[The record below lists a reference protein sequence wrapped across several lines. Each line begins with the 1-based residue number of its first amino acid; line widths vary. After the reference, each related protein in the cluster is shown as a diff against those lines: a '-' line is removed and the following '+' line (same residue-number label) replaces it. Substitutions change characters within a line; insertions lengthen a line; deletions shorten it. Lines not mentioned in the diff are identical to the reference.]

1 MKLICDIETGPL
13 PRESIAHLCPKF
25 EAPSNYKD
33 ADKIAANI
41 AEQEKAWYGRAALH
55 PMTGYIAAIGI
66 CSANGLH
73 EKPPIGIGEEADVL
87 RWFWNY
93 YSLEGAVTQ
102 FIGHNLHGFDIPFI
116 IRRSWAHG
124 IRVPQTVMSGRYI
137 NDRRF
142 VDTMKV
148 FQCGNSSE
156 KFYGLDAVA
165 KFFGL
170 AGKTDPI
177 GATFAE
183 VLASDPKRAL
193 AYLEEDLNLTRQVA
207 ERMGLV

>member
-1 MKLICDIETGPL
+1 MKLILDIETGPL

-66 CSANGLH
+66 HS
-73 EKPPIGIGEEADVL
+73 ADVPDAEPQIMHGDEETAL
-87 RWFWNY
+87 RWFWQCFNAD
-93 YSLEGAVTQ
+93 GDMVQ

-116 IRRSWAHG
+116 IRRSWAHD

-137 NDRRF
+137 NERRF
-142 VDTMKV
+142 VDTMKA

>member
-1 MKLICDIETGPL
+1 MKLIIDVETGPQ
-13 PRESIAHLCPKF
+13 PRNCIAHLLPKF

-33 ADKIAANI
+33 AEKIAANI
-41 AEQEKAWYGRAALH
+41 AEQENAWYERAALH
-55 PMTGYIAAIGI
+55 PMTGVIVAIGI
-66 CSANGLH
+66 HSVEVPNSEPQIMHGD
-73 EKPPIGIGEEADVL
+73 EETAL
-87 RWFWNY
+87 RWFWQCYNCD
-93 YSLEGAVTQ
+93 GDMAQ

-124 IRVPQTVMSGRYI
+124 IRVPVTVMSGRYI

-142 VDTMKV
+142 IDTMKV
-148 FQCGNSSE
+148 FQCGNNTE
-156 KFYGLDAVA
+156 KFYGLDKVA

-183 VLASDPKRAL
+183 VLATDPKRAL
-193 AYLEEDLNLTRQVA
+193 AYLTEDLALTRHVA
-207 ERMGLV
+207 ERMGLL